1 MKRILSIVM
10 TLALILSLGTAAF
23 ASDNFLDLA
32 NGEIYMV
39 TEHLNLS
46 RLTIDETSSLVAP
59 EGSVPVVTVD
69 GYLKTIETGTAY
81 EFYGDVEVYAVE
93 GAIVGENIRG
103 ASGVYVD
110 QGNTVT
116 VEDEIIL
123 SYGYLSGE
131 YVDANEDGVLT
142 DDEFSS
148 DTQNEYGSKFGMAAG
163 ILVNGQGSSTKINN
177 VTVLG
182 ASDSTSNGVFAV
194 DGAVV
199 EISDSTVITNNNQ
212 GHALDATF
220 AATFIVDNCVLR
232 TNGGAS
238 SVLSTDFGG
247 GFFQVQNTYCESNTT
262 GSGGIYAAGSSIFCL
277 KDSTLHANKSEAV
290 MNAHNNSVVVLK
302 DCYLYGPEIFDGH
315 QAMPSPANASGSTS
329 FSFDCTY
336 EAVDNATI
344 HQQGGVTTHYI
355 VNCDTTPCATDY
367 AIQLEYEN
375 GMGAGKLYIHMWDTE
390 LTGDIWCYEGGVIE
404 LNLYDGAVF
413 TGEVIKDGE
422 CEVIINVYE
431 GGEYVGSYETNNIA
445 EAVAAPVWTE
455 DTYGNV
461 EWVKNE
467 SGLWAAGNSWSS
479 YQNSY
484 DTYVRPVVTA
494 ASTLVN
500 GEMTAAEV
508 VMASGELQEM
518 DLFDRYIEYIRAQ
531 LQQDEFYEEFSSA
544 LDTVFEAGYDETTM
558 PFSMF
563 IENGALGYEDFA
575 AYYEA
580 NGENPPPATF

>member
-1 MKRILSIVM
+1 MKRILTIVM
-10 TLALILSLGTAAF
+10 ALALVLSLGTAAF
-23 ASDNFLDLA
+23 ASENFLDLA

-39 TEHLNLS
+39 TERLNLS
-46 RLTIDETSSLVAP
+46 RLTIDETSGLTAP

-69 GYLKTIETGTAY
+69 GYLQTIEAGTAY
-81 EFYGDVEVYAVE
+81 EFYGNVALYPAADV
-93 GAIVGENIRG
+93 IVGENIRG

-110 QGNTVT
+110 QGNAIAL
-116 VEDEIIL
+116 EDETIL
-123 SYGYLSGE
+123 SYGFLSGE

-142 DDEFSS
+142 EDEFSS
-148 DTQNEYGSKFGMAAG
+148 DTSNEYGSKFGMSAG
-163 ILVNGQGSSTKINN
+163 ILVNGQGSTADLTN

-199 EISDSTVITNNNQ
+199 NIADSTVITNNNQ

-220 AATFIVDNCVLR
+220 AALFNVDNCVLR

-262 GSGGIYAAGSSIFCL
+262 GSGAIYAAGSSIFCL
-277 KDSTLHANKSEAV
+277 KDCVLHANKSEAV

-302 DCYLYGPEIFDGH
+302 DCSVYGPEIFDGH
-315 QAMPSPANASGSTS
+315 QAMPSPANASGDNT

-336 EAVDNATI
+336 EAVDNAVI

-355 VNCDTTPCATDY
+355 VNCDTSACSADY
-367 AIQLEYEN
+367 AVQLEYEN
-375 GMGAGKLYIHMWDTE
+375 GMGAGKLYVHLWDTE

-413 TGEVIKDGE
+413 TGEVIKEGE
-422 CEVIINVYE
+422 CDVTINVYE
-431 GGEYVGSYETNNIA
+431 GGEYIGSYDANEIT
-445 EAVAAPVWTE
+445 ESVAAPVWTE
-455 DTYGNV
+455 DTYGDV
-461 EWVKNE
+461 DWVMNE

-484 DTYVRPVVTA
+484 DTYVRPVVSA

-500 GEMTAAEV
+500 GEMTQAEV

-558 PFSMF
+558 PFVMF

-580 NGENPPPATF
+580 NGENPPPASF

>member
-1 MKRILSIVM
+1 MKRILSILM
-10 TLALILSLGTAAF
+10 TLALVLSLGTAAF
-23 ASDNFLDLA
+23 AADNFLDLA
-32 NGEIYMV
+32 DGEVYMV
-39 TEHLNLS
+39 TEHLHLN

-69 GYLKTIETGTAY
+69 GYLKTIEAGTAY
-81 EFYGDVEVYAVE
+81 AFYGNIDVYALA

-110 QGNTVT
+110 QGNTVALENET
-116 VEDEIIL
+116 VL

-131 YVDANEDGVLT
+131 YVDANEDGELT

-148 DTQNEYGSKFGMAAG
+148 DTRNEYGSKFGMAAG
-163 ILVNGQGSSTKINN
+163 ILANGQGTVVDVKD

-182 ASDSTSNGVFAV
+182 ASDSYSNGIFAV

-199 EISDSTVITNNNQ
+199 NVTDSTVITNNAQ

-220 AATFIVDNCVLR
+220 AAQFNVDNSVLR

-262 GSGGIYAAGSSIFCL
+262 GSGAIYAAGSSIFCL
-277 KDSTLHANKSEAV
+277 KDCVLHTNKSEAV

-302 DCYLYGPEIFDGH
+302 DCDIYGPEIFDGH
-315 QAMPSPANASGSTS
+315 QAMPSPANASGDNT

-336 EAVDNATI
+336 EAVDNAVI

-355 VNCDTTPCATDY
+355 VNCDTSACNADY

-375 GMGAGKLYIHMWDTE
+375 GMGAGKLYIHLWDTE

-413 TGEVIKDGE
+413 TGEVIKGGE
-422 CEVIINVYE
+422 CDVVINVYE
-431 GGEYVGSYETNNIA
+431 GGQYVGSYETNNIA
-445 EAVAAPVWTE
+445 ESVPSPVWTE
-455 DTYGNV
+455 DTYGSV

-484 DTYVRPVVTA
+484 DTYVRPVVSA
-494 ASTLVN
+494 ASTMVN
-500 GEMTAAEV
+500 GEMTVAEV
-508 VMASGELQEM
+508 VLASGELQEM

-531 LQQDEFYEEFSSA
+531 LKQDEFYEEFSSA

-558 PFSMF
+558 PFAMF

>member
-1 MKRILSIVM
+1 MKRILSILM
-10 TLALILSLGTAAF
+10 TLALVLSLGTAAF
-23 ASDNFLDLA
+23 AADNFLDLA
-32 NGEIYMV
+32 DGEVYMV
-39 TEHLNLS
+39 TDHLHLN
-46 RLTIDETSSLVAP
+46 RLTIDETSAITAP

-69 GYLKTIETGTAY
+69 GYLQTIETGTAY
-81 EFYGDVEVYAVE
+81 EFYGNIDVYALSD
-93 GAIVGENIRG
+93 AIVGDNIRG

-110 QGNTVT
+110 QGNAVALEGET
-116 VEDEIIL
+116 IL

-131 YVDANEDGVLT
+131 YVDANEDGEYT
-142 DDEFSS
+142 EDEFSS
-148 DTQNEYGSKFGMAAG
+148 DISNEYGSKFGMAAG
-163 ILVNGQGSSTKINN
+163 ILANGQGTTVDVKD

-182 ASDSTSNGVFAV
+182 ASGSYSNGIFAV

-199 EISDSTVITNNNQ
+199 TVTDSTVITNNAQ

-220 AATFIVDNCVLR
+220 AATFIVDNSVLR
-232 TNGGAS
+232 TNGGSS

-277 KDSTLHANKSEAV
+277 KDCTLHANKSEAV

-315 QAMPSPANASGSTS
+315 QAMPSPANASGDTT

-355 VNCDTTPCATDY
+355 VNCDTSACSTDY

-413 TGEVIKDGE
+413 TGEVIKEGE

-431 GGEYVGSYETNNIA
+431 GGEYVGSYEANNIA
-445 EAVAAPVWTE
+445 ESVDAPVWTE
-455 DTYGNV
+455 DTYGDV

-479 YQNSY
+479 YETSY
-484 DTYVRPVVTA
+484 NTYVRPVVTA

-500 GEMTAAEV
+500 GEMTDAEV
-508 VMASGELQEM
+508 IVVSGELQEM

-558 PFSMF
+558 PFAMF

>member
-1 MKRILSIVM
+1 MKRILSILM
-10 TLALILSLGTAAF
+10 TLALVLSLGTAAF
-23 ASDNFLDLA
+23 AAENFLDLA
-32 NGEIYMV
+32 DGEVYMV
-39 TEHLNLS
+39 TDHLHLN
-46 RLTIDETSSLVAP
+46 RLTIDETSSLTAP

-69 GYLKTIETGTAY
+69 GYLQTIEAGTAY
-81 EFYGDVEVYAVE
+81 EFYGNIDVYAME

-110 QGNTVT
+110 QGNSVALEGET
-116 VEDEIIL
+116 IL

-131 YVDANEDGVLT
+131 YVDANEDGEYT

-148 DTQNEYGSKFGMAAG
+148 DISNEYGSKFGMAAG
-163 ILVNGQGSSTKINN
+163 ILANGQGTTVDVKD

-182 ASDSTSNGVFAV
+182 ASDSYSNGIFAV

-199 EISDSTVITNNNQ
+199 TVTDSTVITNNAQ

-220 AATFIVDNCVLR
+220 AATFIVDNSVLR
-232 TNGGAS
+232 TNGGSS

-277 KDSTLHANKSEAV
+277 KDCILHANKSEAV

-315 QAMPSPANASGSTS
+315 QAMPSPANASGDTT

-355 VNCDTTPCATDY
+355 VNCDTSACSTDY

-413 TGEVIKDGE
+413 TGEVIKEGE
-422 CEVIINVYE
+422 CEVVINVYE
-431 GGEYVGSYETNNIA
+431 GGEYVGSYEANTIA
-445 EAVAAPVWTE
+445 ESVDAPVWTE
-455 DTYGNV
+455 DTYGDV
-461 EWVKNE
+461 DWVMND

-479 YQNSY
+479 YETSY
-484 DTYVRPVVTA
+484 NTYVRPVVSA
-494 ASTLVN
+494 ASTMVN
-500 GEMTAAEV
+500 GEMTEAEIV
-508 VMASGELQEM
+508 VASGELQEM

-558 PFSMF
+558 PFAMF